1 MTPTKVVLEQTAT
14 HLQLKVFAPEAVEG
28 YSVVEIV
35 PYKNDKSLMTLRKH
49 GEQHADLLGVPF
61 VDETNEQLDSG
72 CG

>member
-1 MTPTKVVLEQTAT
+1 MTSSKVVLEKTAP
-14 HLQLKVFAPEAVEG
+14 HLQLKVFASEAG

-61 VDETNEQLDSG
+61 VDETNDQLDSG

>member
-1 MTPTKVVLEQTAT
+1 LTVPE
-14 HLQLKVFAPEAVEG
+14 VFTSEAVEG